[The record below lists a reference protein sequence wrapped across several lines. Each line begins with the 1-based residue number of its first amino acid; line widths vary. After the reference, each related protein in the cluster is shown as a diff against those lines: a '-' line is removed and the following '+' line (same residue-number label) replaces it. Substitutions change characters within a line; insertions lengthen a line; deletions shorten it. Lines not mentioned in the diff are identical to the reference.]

1 MTFRIASS
9 AEMCVIYDWTSAQ
22 QANKGFSGGEAKEVF
37 STDTDVKHDP
47 ENEKKIQDGGQNQK
61 SKTKKTPNAL
71 NTHNFYSS
79 QLTNQNQKN
88 TSKATRVA

>member
-1 MTFRIASS
+1 
-9 AEMCVIYDWTSAQ
+9 MCVIYDWTSAQ

-61 SKTKKTPNAL
+61 LLYLIRCKTW
-71 NTHNFYSS
+71 S
-79 QLTNQNQKN
+79 
-88 TSKATRVA
+88 TSEII